1 MRTPDFYRK
10 LTLGVLALI
19 AFLKLVYFHF
29 SGHSL
34 FTEETQYWLWS
45 KHMDWNYY
53 SKPLMIAVY
62 NFLSTS
68 IFGNTEF
75 AVKFNAILFSSLT
88 AWVVFELALE
98 MYLKGRVAFWA
109 SMTLI
114 VMPFFHL
121 GSIFHTTD
129 SSLYF
134 FWILAFYLIWKA
146 LGSNGL
152 KWWVLAGV
160 ATILGIL
167 SKNIMVLTLPILGLY
182 LLLTDKKRIFSKGLW
197 IYVLVS
203 CLSLVPIVVWNIQ
216 NDFVTF
222 RHVGTLGGVGGEKS
236 GFDLLQSLKY
246 VGEYIGGQLGFLSPF
261 FIPILWISIKKIN
274 FRQDAR
280 ALFLILPTLVVW
292 VLFFGISIFKNVN
305 FNWPAFAILTLPIL
319 MANFLDTASLYW
331 KKFALSGGIVTG
343 ALLMILFFPAPFDAI
358 GFKKILKPSKDP
370 MMRLAGYKELANRI
384 DFLKDS
390 LELRGNEFFFSDSY
404 HVASEMAFYL
414 KGNPQTYAINMGRRK
429 NQFDLWPGIAQF
441 EQKGYYGIY
450 LTRESEAQEAVKK
463 GFASLVMQENFP
475 TIHRGDT
482 VKTYIIAVF
491 ENLRHVKE
499 VETGQY

>member
-1 MRTPDFYRK
+1 MKTPEFYRK
-10 LTLGVLALI
+10 LTLGILALI
-19 AFLKLVYFHF
+19 ASLKLLYFHF

-45 KHMDWNYY
+45 KHLDWNYY

-68 IFGNTEF
+68 IFGDTEL
-75 AVKFNAILFSSLT
+75 AIKLNAILFSSMT
-88 AWVVFELALE
+88 AWVVFELTLE
-98 MYLKGRVAFWA
+98 MYHKGKIAFWA
-109 SMTLI
+109 SMILV

-134 FWILAFYLIWKA
+134 FWILAFFFLWKA
-146 LGSNGL
+146 LASNEM
-152 KWWVLAGV
+152 KWWVLAGF

-167 SKNIMVLTLPILGLY
+167 SKNIMVLTLPTLGLY
-182 LLLTDKKRIFSKGLW
+182 LLLTDKKRVLSKGPW
-197 IYVLVS
+197 VYVLVS
-203 CLSLVPIVVWNIQ
+203 CLSLIPIVVWNFQ

-222 RHVGTLGGVGGEKS
+222 KHVGTLGGVEGEKS
-236 GFDLLQSLKY
+236 GFDLVQSLKY

-261 FIPILWISIKKIN
+261 FIPILWLSIKKTK
-274 FRQDAR
+274 FSKDPR

-292 VLFFGISIFKNVN
+292 LLFLVMSIFKTVNV
-305 FNWPAFAILTLPIL
+305 NWPAFAILTLPIL
-319 MANFLDTASLYW
+319 MAYCLDSASIQW
-331 KKFALSGGIVTG
+331 KRFALSGGILTG
-343 ALLMILFFPAPFDAI
+343 VLLMMLFFPAPLDAI
-358 GFKKILKPSKDP
+358 GFKKILRPSKDP
-370 MMRLAGYKELANRI
+370 MMRLAGYKELATRI
-384 DFLKDS
+384 DHLKDS
-390 LELRGNEFFFSDSY
+390 LELRDKEFFFSDSY

-429 NQFDLWPGIAQF
+429 NQFDLWPGIGQF

-450 LTRESEAQEAVKK
+450 LTREFEVQEAVKN
-463 GFASLVMQENFP
+463 GFSRIVMQENFP

-482 VKTYIIAVF
+482 VKTYIIAVL
-491 ENLRHVKE
+491 ENLRHVEE
-499 VETGQY
+499 VETGEY

>member
-1 MRTPDFYRK
+1 
-10 LTLGVLALI
+10 
-19 AFLKLVYFHF
+19 
-29 SGHSL
+29 
-34 FTEETQYWLWS
+34 
-45 KHMDWNYY
+45 MDWNYY

-62 NFLSTS
+62 NFLSTT
-68 IFGNTEF
+68 IFGDTEF
-75 AVKFNAILFSSLT
+75 AIKLNAILFSSMT

-98 MYLKGRVAFWA
+98 MYHKGKIAFWA
-109 SMTLI
+109 SMMLI

-146 LGSNGL
+146 LESDEM
-152 KWWVLAGV
+152 KWWVLAGF

-167 SKNIMVLTLPILGLY
+167 SKNIMVLTIPTLGLY
-182 LLLTDKKRIFSKGLW
+182 LLLTDKKRIFSKGPW

-203 CLSLVPIVVWNIQ
+203 CFSLLPILVWNFQ

-222 RHVGTLGGVGGEKS
+222 KHVGTLGGVGVEKN
-236 GFDLLQSLKY
+236 GFDFLQSLKY
-246 VGEYIGGQLGFLSPF
+246 LGDYIGGQLAFLSPF
-261 FIPILWISIKKIN
+261 FIPILWVSIKKIK
-274 FRQDAR
+274 FSKDPR

-292 VLFFGISIFKNVN
+292 SLFFTMSIFKNVN
-305 FNWPAFAILTLPIL
+305 VNWPAFAILTLPIL
-319 MANFLDTASLYW
+319 MANCLDSASIKW

-343 ALLMILFFPAPFDAI
+343 ALLMILFFPAPLDAI

-370 MMRLAGYKELANRI
+370 MMRLAGYKELATRI

-390 LELRGNEFFFSDSY
+390 LDLRDKEFFFSDSY

-414 KGNPQTYAINMGRRK
+414 EGNPQTYAINMGRRK

-441 EQKGYYGIY
+441 EEKGYYGIY
-450 LTRESEAQEAVKK
+450 LTRESGVQEAVTN
-463 GFASLVMQENFP
+463 GFASLVMQENLY

-482 VKTYIIAVF
+482 VKTYIIVVL
-491 ENLRHVKE
+491 ENLRHVEE
-499 VETGQY
+499 VETGEY